1 MVSKLASATAFAV
14 LTLGVGT
21 AAGYRLGTGAW
32 PDTTE
37 LRQKLAAL
45 AGQAV
50 AKSVPVSGPK
60 LLYYRNP
67 MGSPDTSPV
76 PKKDSMGMDYLPVF
90 EGDAAAVTALASKP
104 SVDQKPLYY
113 RNPMGLPDTSPVP
126 KKDSMGM
133 DYLPVFADDVATAAP
148 PVSKSAGD
156 QKPLYYRNPMGLPD
170 TSPVPKKDSMGMDY
184 LPVFADDAA
193 PDDGKTVK
201 ISLDRVQRSG
211 VRSTPAELRR
221 LTAPVHAHGKVMMDE
236 STLRIVTLRADAVI
250 EKLYANTTGQKV
262 KAGAPLF
269 RVFSKE
275 ILNAQ
280 ALYRVAAIGS
290 GQRTGPEVDG
300 ALQRLRNL
308 DVPQSHLNL
317 VASRAKMPMSV
328 EWPSPVTG
336 TIVEKMIIEGERA
349 EPGRPLLKIADLTKM
364 WVVAEIAEQDLG
376 MVKVDAKVMLTFR
389 ALPGK
394 TVEGKVAF
402 VYPEL
407 MAETRTGRVRV
418 VLDNSDGLFK
428 QDMYAEVVMDA
439 AGGGGKVVTVPVDAV
454 IDSGSQQV
462 VIIDKGE
469 GKFEPRQVTIGTR
482 GDGFV
487 EVKTGVT
494 AGENVVISANFLID
508 AESNLRAALKA
519 FTAEPKQALPPLANL
534 SGAAQAAERAQ

>member
-1 MVSKLASATAFAV
+1 MVSKLASATALAV

-21 AAGYRLGTGAW
+21 ASGYRLGTGAW

-50 AKSVPVSGPK
+50 TKSAPVSGPK

-90 EGDAAAVTALASKP
+90 EADAAATAVLASKP
-104 SVDQKPLYY
+104 AVDQKPLYY
-113 RNPMGLPDTSPVP
+113 RNPMGLPDTSP
-126 KKDSMGM
+126 
-133 DYLPVFADDVATAAP
+133 L
-148 PVSKSAGD
+148 
-156 QKPLYYRNPMGLPD
+156 
-170 TSPVPKKDSMGMDY
+170 PKKDSMGMDY

-193 PDDGKTVK
+193 VDDGKTVK

-211 VRSTPAELRR
+211 VRSAPAELRR
-221 LTAPVHAHGKVMMDE
+221 LASPVHAHGKVMMDE

-269 RVFSKE
+269 RIFSKE

-280 ALYRVAAIGS
+280 ALYRVTAAS
-290 GQRTGPEVDG
+290 TGQRTGPEVDG

-308 DVPQSHLNL
+308 DVPQSHLDL
-317 VASRAKMPMSV
+317 IAGRGKMPMSI
-328 EWPSPVTG
+328 EWPSPVSG
-336 TIVEKMIIEGERA
+336 TVVEKMIIEGERA
-349 EPGRPLLKIADLTKM
+349 EPGRALLKIADLSQM
-364 WVVAEIAEQDLG
+364 WVVAEVAEQDLG
-376 MVKVDAKVMLTFR
+376 MVRVGAKAMLTFR

-394 TVEGKVAF
+394 TIEGKVAF

-407 MAETRTGRVRV
+407 MAETRTGRVRI
-418 VLDNSDGLFK
+418 VLDNSEGLFK
-428 QDMYAEVVMDA
+428 QEMYAEIVLDTGA
-439 AGGGGKVVTVPVDAV
+439 TDNKVVTVPVDAV

-469 GKFEPRQVTIGTR
+469 GKFEPRQVTVGTR
-482 GDGFV
+482 GDGYV
-487 EVKTGVT
+487 EVTSGVA

-519 FTAEPKQALPPLANL
+519 FTAEPKTTLPPQASL
-534 SGAAQAAERAQ
+534 SGAAQAAGRVQ

>member
-1 MVSKLASATAFAV
+1 MHVPPDGAPWVESEKQTMISKFVSSAIYAV
-14 LTLGVGT
+14 LILVAGIV
-21 AAGYRLGTGAW
+21 AGYRLGTGTW
-32 PDTTE
+32 PDVTAARLKFTE
-37 LRQKLAAL
+37 LA
-45 AGQAV
+45 
-50 AKSVPVSGPK
+50 SGPVTEVK
-60 LLYYRNP
+60 GDAQAKTGGGQKPLYYRNP

-90 EGDAAAVTALASKP
+90 ADDVAATAVLASKP
-104 SVDQKPLYY
+104 VSDSKPLYY

-133 DYLPVFADDVATAAP
+133 DYLPV
-148 PVSKSAGD
+148 
-156 QKPLYYRNPMGLPD
+156 Y
-170 TSPVPKKDSMGMDY
+170 
-184 LPVFADDAA
+184 ADDAA
-193 PDDGKTVK
+193 ADDGKTVK

-211 VRSTPAELRR
+211 VRSAPAELRR
-221 LTAPVHAHGKVMMDE
+221 LTAPVHAHGKVMLDE

-269 RVFSKE
+269 RIFSKE

-308 DVPQSHLNL
+308 DVPQSHLDL
-317 VASRAKMPMSV
+317 VASRAKMPMTV
-328 EWPSPVTG
+328 EWPSPVSG

-349 EPGRPLLKIADLTKM
+349 EPGRALLKIADLSKM
-364 WVVAEIAEQDLG
+364 WVIAEVAEQDLG
-376 MVKVDAKVMLTFR
+376 MVKVGAKVMLTFR

-394 TVEGKVAF
+394 AIEGKVAF

-407 MAETRTGRVRV
+407 MAETRTGRVRI
-418 VLDNSDGLFK
+418 VLANPDGLFK
-428 QDMYAEVVMDA
+428 QDMYAEAVMDA
-439 AGGGGKVVTVPVDAV
+439 GGSDSKVVTVPVDAV

-487 EVKTGVT
+487 EVKTGVM

-519 FTAEPKQALPPLANL
+519 FTAEPKEALPPQANL

>member
-1 MVSKLASATAFAV
+1 MISKLASATALAV
-14 LTLGVGT
+14 LALGVGT
-21 AAGYRLGTGAW
+21 ASGYRLGTGAW

-50 AKSVPVSGPK
+50 AKSAPVNGPK
-60 LLYYRNP
+60 LLYYRNPMGSPDTSRVPKKDSMGMDYLPVFEGDAAATVVLVSKPAVDQKPLYYRNP

-90 EGDAAAVTALASKP
+90 AGDA
-104 SVDQKPLYY
+104 
-113 RNPMGLPDTSPVP
+113 
-126 KKDSMGM
+126 
-133 DYLPVFADDVATAAP
+133 AAP
-148 PVSKSAGD
+148 PVSKPAGD

-193 PDDGKTVK
+193 ADDGKTVK

-211 VRSTPAELRR
+211 VRSAPAELRR

-236 STLRIVTLRADAVI
+236 STLRIVSLRADAVI

-269 RVFSKE
+269 RIFSKE

-280 ALYRVAAIGS
+280 ALYRVTAAS
-290 GQRTGPEVDG
+290 TGQRTGPEVDG

-308 DVPQSHLNL
+308 DVPQSHLDL
-317 VASRAKMPMSV
+317 VAGRGKMPMSI
-328 EWPSPVTG
+328 EWPSPVSG
-336 TIVEKMIIEGERA
+336 TVVEKMIIEGERA
-349 EPGRPLLKIADLTKM
+349 EPGRALLKIADLSKM
-364 WVVAEIAEQDLG
+364 WVVAEVAEQDLG
-376 MVKVDAKVMLTFR
+376 MVRVGAKAMLTFR

-394 TVEGKVAF
+394 SIEGKVAF

-407 MAETRTGRVRV
+407 MAETRTGRVRI
-418 VLDNSDGLFK
+418 VLDNSGGLFK
-428 QDMYAEVVMDA
+428 QDMYAEVVID
-439 AGGGGKVVTVPVDAV
+439 AGGGDAKVVTVPVDAV

-469 GKFEPRQVTIGTR
+469 GKFEPRQVTVGTR

-487 EVKTGVT
+487 EVKSGVT

-508 AESNLRAALKA
+508 AESNLRAALKV
-519 FTAEPKQALPPLANL
+519 FTAEPKQALPPEASL
-534 SGAAQAAERAQ
+534 SGVAEAAGRVQ

>member
-1 MVSKLASATAFAV
+1 MVSKLASATALAV
-14 LTLGVGT
+14 LALGVGT
-21 AAGYRLGTGAW
+21 ASGYRLGTGAW
-32 PDTTE
+32 PDTTV

-45 AGQAV
+45 AAQAV
-50 AKSVPVSGPK
+50 TKSAPVSGPK
-60 LLYYRNP
+60 LLYYRNPMGSPDTSSVPKKDSMGIDYLPVFEGDAAATAVLAGKPAVDQKPLYYRNP

-90 EGDAAAVTALASKP
+90 AGDAAA
-104 SVDQKPLYY
+104 
-113 RNPMGLPDTSPVP
+113 
-126 KKDSMGM
+126 
-133 DYLPVFADDVATAAP
+133 AAP
-148 PVSKSAGD
+148 PVSKPAGD

-184 LPVFADDAA
+184 LPVFADDAPA
-193 PDDGKTVK
+193 DDGKTVK

-211 VRSTPAELRR
+211 VRSAPAELRR
-221 LTAPVHAHGKVMMDE
+221 LTSPVHAHGKVMMDE

-269 RVFSKE
+269 RIFSKE

-280 ALYRVAAIGS
+280 ALYRVTAAS
-290 GQRTGPEVDG
+290 TGQRTGPQVDG

-317 VASRAKMPMSV
+317 IAGKGKMPMSV
-328 EWPSPVTG
+328 EWPSPVSG

-349 EPGRPLLKIADLTKM
+349 EPGRALLKIADLSKM
-364 WVVAEIAEQDLG
+364 WVVAEVAEQDLG
-376 MVKVDAKVMLTFR
+376 MVRVGANAMLTFR

-394 TVEGKVAF
+394 AIEGKVAF
-402 VYPEL
+402 IYPEL
-407 MAETRTGRVRV
+407 MAETRTGRVRI
-418 VLDNSDGLFK
+418 VLDNSGELFK

-439 AGGGGKVVTVPVDAV
+439 AGGDASVVTVPIDAV

-469 GKFEPRQVTIGTR
+469 GKFEPRQVSIGTR
-482 GDGFV
+482 GEGFV
-487 EVKTGVT
+487 EVKTGVS
-494 AGENVVISANFLID
+494 AGENVVVAANFLID

-519 FTAEPKQALPPLANL
+519 FTAEPKQALPPQADL
-534 SGAAQAAERAQ
+534 SGAAQAAERSQ